1 MIGEYFDK
9 TCQMEEEAKELQTL
23 EQLFELQRTKQK
35 ELVDCKNELVQLKQM
50 WDLISIIDGQFESW
64 KETLWDN
71 IDAENL
77 ETLLKNMKTNQTA
90 PQLAQNKDIKG
101 YKAFQFLN
109 DRVKNMDVI
118 RPLISQLHSEF
129 MQPRHWKKL
138 NGICGKIVNRDDPKF
153 CLRDII
159 DLELYKYAEDVN
171 ELVEGAQK
179 EASIEKKLTGIV
191 DYWGDSTVLFFKE
204 YKDTKILDTAGL
216 EEIVENVDL
225 HSMDLMT
232 MNASK
237 DSEEFKPQL
246 LKWQKTLKTIDQVL
260 TLWVKVQKQWTRLE
274 PIFLASE
281 DIRAQ
286 LPEDTKRFEKVDA
299 EWKGLMADASDDPG
313 VVNATNTEG
322 RDKILEEFISE
333 IDLCEKALNEYLEQ
347 KKKIFPRFYFVSNQ
361 ALLDI
366 LSNGNNPEKVN
377 EYISDCFDGMKDM
390 KFVEEGARPYR
401 TAQGMFAKD
410 GEYVAFQTPFTC
422 VNAVENY
429 LCDLEKK
436 MQDTLKA
443 IIITAKD
450 TTDDWN
456 VDNPREMWLD
466 GYCAQLALLATQI
479 VWTEETIRTFDDLE
493 SGSESAMKEFL
504 QLIKNRI
511 SKLIMR
517 VRGALNMETRIKVIT
532 IITIDVHSRDVI
544 KKFVD

>member
-1 MIGEYFDK
+1 
-9 TCQMEEEAKELQTL
+9 
-23 EQLFELQRTKQK
+23 
-35 ELVDCKNELVQLKQM
+35 
-50 WDLISIIDGQFESW
+50 
-64 KETLWDN
+64 
-71 IDAENL
+71 
-77 ETLLKNMKTNQTA
+77 
-90 PQLAQNKDIKG
+90 
-101 YKAFQFLN
+101 
-109 DRVKNMDVI
+109 
-118 RPLISQLHSEF
+118 
-129 MQPRHWKKL
+129 
-138 NGICGKIVNRDDPKF
+138 
-153 CLRDII
+153 
-159 DLELYKYAEDVN
+159 
-171 ELVEGAQK
+171 
-179 EASIEKKLTGIV
+179 
-191 DYWGDSTVLFFKE
+191 
-204 YKDTKILDTAGL
+204 
-216 EEIVENVDL
+216 
-225 HSMDLMT
+225 
-232 MNASK
+232 
-237 DSEEFKPQL
+237 
-246 LKWQKTLKTIDQVL
+246 
-260 TLWVKVQKQWTRLE
+260 VQKQWTRLE

-377 EYISDCFDGMKDM
+377 EYISDCFDGMKNM

-410 GEYVAFQTPFTC
+410 GEYVPFLSPFTC
-422 VNAVENY
+422 MNAVENY

-456 VDNPREMWLD
+456 VDNPREVWLD

-504 QLIKNRI
+504 TLIRNRI
-511 SKLIMR
+511 SKLISR
-517 VRGALNMETRIKVIT
+517 VRGDLNMETRIKVIT

-544 KKFVD
+544 KKFVDQRIVEQSHFAWTSQLKFGTEKRNPKDDQKQIVATICDWKTWYNYEFIGNTGRLVITPLTDRCYITLTQALNLSMGGAPAGPAGTGKTETTKDLGRALGLQVVVFNCSDQMNYTGMGLIFMGLSQAGSWGCFDEFNRIKIEVLSVVSTQVKICLDAIKRLKANPANNMFVFDDDSI

>member
-1 MIGEYFDK
+1 M
-9 TCQMEEEAKELQTL
+9 
-23 EQLFELQRTKQK
+23 
-35 ELVDCKNELVQLKQM
+35 
-50 WDLISIIDGQFESW
+50 
-64 KETLWDN
+64 
-71 IDAENL
+71 
-77 ETLLKNMKTNQTA
+77 
-90 PQLAQNKDIKG
+90 
-101 YKAFQFLN
+101 
-109 DRVKNMDVI
+109 
-118 RPLISQLHSEF
+118 
-129 MQPRHWKKL
+129 
-138 NGICGKIVNRDDPKF
+138 
-153 CLRDII
+153 
-159 DLELYKYAEDVN
+159 
-171 ELVEGAQK
+171 
-179 EASIEKKLTGIV
+179 
-191 DYWGDSTVLFFKE
+191 
-204 YKDTKILDTAGL
+204 
-216 EEIVENVDL
+216 
-225 HSMDLMT
+225 
-232 MNASK
+232 
-237 DSEEFKPQL
+237 
-246 LKWQKTLKTIDQVL
+246 
-260 TLWVKVQKQWTRLE
+260 QKQWTRLE

-390 KFVEEGARPYR
+390 KFIENESGPRPYR

-410 GEYVAFQTPFTC
+410 GEYVPFLSPFTC
-422 VNAVENY
+422 MNAVENY

-504 QLIKNRI
+504 TLIKNRI

-517 VRGALNMETRIKVIT
+517 VRGNLNMETRIKVIT

>member
-1 MIGEYFDK
+1 
-9 TCQMEEEAKELQTL
+9 
-23 EQLFELQRTKQK
+23 
-35 ELVDCKNELVQLKQM
+35 
-50 WDLISIIDGQFESW
+50 
-64 KETLWDN
+64 
-71 IDAENL
+71 
-77 ETLLKNMKTNQTA
+77 
-90 PQLAQNKDIKG
+90 
-101 YKAFQFLN
+101 
-109 DRVKNMDVI
+109 
-118 RPLISQLHSEF
+118 
-129 MQPRHWKKL
+129 
-138 NGICGKIVNRDDPKF
+138 
-153 CLRDII
+153 
-159 DLELYKYAEDVN
+159 
-171 ELVEGAQK
+171 
-179 EASIEKKLTGIV
+179 
-191 DYWGDSTVLFFKE
+191 
-204 YKDTKILDTAGL
+204 
-216 EEIVENVDL
+216 
-225 HSMDLMT
+225 
-232 MNASK
+232 
-237 DSEEFKPQL
+237 
-246 LKWQKTLKTIDQVL
+246 
-260 TLWVKVQKQWTRLE
+260 
-274 PIFLASE
+274 LASE

-377 EYISDCFDGMKDM
+377 EYISDCFDGMKNM
-390 KFVEEGARPYR
+390 KFIEGDGPRPYR

-410 GEYVAFQTPFTC
+410 GEYVPFLSPFTC
-422 VNAVENY
+422 MNAVENY

-504 QLIKNRI
+504 TLIRNRI
-511 SKLIMR
+511 SKLIFR
-517 VRGALNMETRIKVIT
+517 VRGNLNMETRIKVIT